1 MLVLTRTLEEI
12 ITLGDP
18 RSTDLPIEIQIL
30 EIRGDQVRIGVK
42 APRSVAVH
50 RKEIY
55 DKQQEEKRQIG
66 TGAS

>member
-1 MLVLTRTLEEI
+1 MLVLTRSLEQI
-12 ITLGDP
+12 LTIGDP
-18 RSTDLPIEIQIL
+18 HSGEPPIEIQVI
-30 EIRGDQVRIGVK
+30 EVRGDQVRLGIT
-42 APRSVAVH
+42 APRSVQVH

>member
-12 ITLGDP
+12 VTLGDP

-55 DKQQEEKRQIG
+55 DKQQEEKRQNG
-66 TGAS
+66 TEAS